1 MVSDTGAVG
10 DAEPS
15 SNTSL
20 WEDFVDIFYAPSS
33 VFARRA
39 GGKFGMALL
48 FLAVA
53 CAILAF
59 LTKNAMQPVM
69 DAHGRIAGFFTWQK
83 THPMVQVVSRLL
95 PLIAGIALVLMG
107 FAGFSLWQLRRARHQ
122 LRTVRFLQRHQQSA
136 RYRLCLRQRVPGLL

>member
-1 MVSDTGAVG
+1 MVSDIGAVEV
-10 DAEPS
+10 EPTPS
-15 SNTSL
+15 QTSL

-39 GGKFGMALL
+39 GGKFGIALL

-69 DAHGRIAGFFTWQK
+69 DAE
-83 THPMVQVVSRLL
+83 
-95 PLIAGIALVLMG
+95 
-107 FAGFSLWQLRRARHQ
+107 FARRTAQ
-122 LRTVRFLQRHQQSA
+122 MM
-136 RYRLCLRQRVPGLL
+136 